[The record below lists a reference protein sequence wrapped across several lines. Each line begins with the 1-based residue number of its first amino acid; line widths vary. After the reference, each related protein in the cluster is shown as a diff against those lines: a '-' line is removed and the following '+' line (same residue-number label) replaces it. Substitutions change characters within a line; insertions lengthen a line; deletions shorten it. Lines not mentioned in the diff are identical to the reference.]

1 MSKINRSQYR
11 IASTILVL
19 LLGLSYFFY
28 LENEVNLLFYFT
40 IILVSIF
47 CILNILILKKRN
59 DLLDNPININLLKLK
74 VYNID
79 KLLLSLFFL
88 YYLVSL
94 YKNNKGSTN
103 DYLFYLSLIFLGLSF
118 FKVIKIPR

>member
-1 MSKINRSQYR
+1 MGKINRLQYR
-11 IASTILVL
+11 IASTILIL
-19 LLGLSYFFY
+19 LLGLSYFFN
-28 LENEVNLLFYFT
+28 LENEANLLFYFT
-40 IILVSIF
+40 IILVFIF